1 MLESCL
7 LILNPT
13 ILSNSMAS
21 DILLNFLDL
30 FFPIIKYLLVQEA
43 LSEEVIFELKPD
55 FEKNLDV
62 NFWGKCFPGRGNG
75 RLPGLAAE
83 ASLDYLK
90 SNNDIQSW
98 CG

>member
-1 MLESCL
+1 MVRE
-7 LILNPT
+7 
-13 ILSNSMAS
+13 
-21 DILLNFLDL
+21 D
-30 FFPIIKYLLVQEA
+30 V
-43 LSEEVIFELKPD
+43 SEEVIFELKPD

-90 SNNDIQSW
+90 SNNDIRSW

>member
-1 MLESCL
+1 MLEPCP

-30 FFPIIKYLLVQEA
+30 SFLIVKYLLVQEA
-43 LSEEVIFELKPD
+43 FSEEVIFELKPN
-55 FEKNLDV
+55 FEAHLDV

-75 RLPGLAAE
+75 RIPGLVAE
-83 ASLDYLK
+83 ASLFYLK
-90 SNNDIQSW
+90 SNNNI
-98 CG
+98 